1 MELPDVYYYKPIYV
15 ETVSVHAARALA
27 GSLMPDLSPF
37 VWLFL
42 LFFIPQASGNKVC
55 KQSILSGAQNIILNG
70 KNIVMEDC
78 VIRGDVANI
87 RTGRHCVISQG
98 AVLHP
103 SFKKFAKGW
112 VREEIY

>member
-1 MELPDVYYYKPIYV
+1 
-15 ETVSVHAARALA
+15 
-27 GSLMPDLSPF
+27 
-37 VWLFL
+37 
-42 LFFIPQASGNKVC
+42 
-55 KQSILSGAQNIILNG
+55 
-70 KNIVMEDC
+70 MEDC

-112 VREEIY
+112 VREEIC